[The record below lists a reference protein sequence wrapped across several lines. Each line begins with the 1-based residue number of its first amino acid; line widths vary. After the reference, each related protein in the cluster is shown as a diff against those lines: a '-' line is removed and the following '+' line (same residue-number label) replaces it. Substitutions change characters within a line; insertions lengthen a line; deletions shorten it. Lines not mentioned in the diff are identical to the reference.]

1 MRPHRR
7 SLRVLAGLAATV
19 VVLPLLAA
27 GGLAWRLSQGP
38 LDVTTLARLG
48 GERFVPGLAFDRVT
62 LAWQGP
68 DLLIA
73 ADTVRSGGDGPTAE
87 NLAASIEAA
96 PLLHGALRLRMFS
109 IDGLRMHLVR
119 APDDTLSVQGLTPS
133 TNSGASSF
141 DPVAAL
147 QRLDH
152 VRVQHATLMLT
163 EGAAASTGEIR
174 DINADLAKD
183 PEGGLHG
190 HAEATMIAG
199 DVTSAVTFDAVRPP
213 GDTLSQ
219 VHVTVAE
226 LNPAVLSRLLPA
238 LAPLAALDVPLSV
251 GADIALTAGL
261 RLHHVALHA
270 ESGPGRAFLPA
281 KGGGTSPEPFAALS
295 LDAAGDLHA
304 ITLGGLRIVLAPPS
318 GAPPSTITVTGDLN
332 RTVDHA
338 QANLHIALDR
348 AQMADLGALWP
359 AGVGGGARAWLVEN
373 VPAGAAHDGAF
384 DLKLEAGAALDDLAV
399 TDATGTLLADDVT
412 LYWLRPVPPLE
423 FSRVTL
429 TVLDPDT
436 LTIVPA
442 GMRLGTLIGRQVSMR
457 IWGLTVKDQFSLI
470 EGDIAAPVADVFT
483 LLQHPRL
490 KLLSAHPL
498 PVATPTGQSLTHLT
512 VKLPLEHKVTMA
524 DIGIEAAAHL
534 TDLRIAHL
542 VAGRP
547 LDQGVFDADINQDGL
562 SLNGKAR
569 IAGIGSALTV
579 DMDFRGGP
587 PSQQVQHVTLAATA
601 DDKALATAGLDT
613 IGLLAGSVS
622 GKLDYAEQR
631 DGHAVLQGS
640 ADLGGARLSTPLGWS
655 KAAGPPASIQARAE
669 LNHGRLAGFDNLRA
683 DGPGLSVR
691 GSSETVDGWP
701 SILHIERCMIGRTSL
716 TGTVTFPSQPGG
728 ALKVAVAG
736 PQLDLAG
743 PLSSK
748 TTFEPSTP
756 ASVPPGRPYQVD
768 IQFERVL
775 MRDKGDGI
783 GPVALTA
790 SGDERR
796 IAQAHLASRGPEK
809 LDVRIEPH
817 GDTRRLNATVGDFGQ
832 LLQRLGSGLDVAHG
846 ALVVEGEC
854 DDGRAGSPLAATAT
868 LTNFGVRGAP
878 VIGKVL
884 QAMTLYGLVDA
895 LRGPGLVFD
904 QLIMPFTVVQSVLGL
919 HDVRAFS
926 SSLGLTTQG
935 QVDFGRGMTDLTGTI
950 VPAYFFNTLLG
961 RVPLVGRLF
970 SPERGG
976 GVFAATF
983 ALQGPTADPKV
994 SVNPLATL
1002 TPGAL
1007 RGLFG

>member
-1 MRPHRR
+1 M
-7 SLRVLAGLAATV
+7 
-19 VVLPLLAA
+19 
-27 GGLAWRLSQGP
+27 
-38 LDVTTLARLG
+38 
-48 GERFVPGLAFDRVT
+48 
-62 LAWQGP
+62 
-68 DLLIA
+68 
-73 ADTVRSGGDGPTAE
+73 
-87 NLAASIEAA
+87 
-96 PLLHGALRLRMFS
+96 
-109 IDGLRMHLVR
+109 
-119 APDDTLSVQGLTPS
+119 
-133 TNSGASSF
+133 
-141 DPVAAL
+141 
-147 QRLDH
+147 
-152 VRVQHATLMLT
+152 
-163 EGAAASTGEIR
+163 
-174 DINADLAKD
+174 
-183 PEGGLHG
+183 
-190 HAEATMIAG
+190 
-199 DVTSAVTFDAVRPP
+199 
-213 GDTLSQ
+213 
-219 VHVTVAE
+219 
-226 LNPAVLSRLLPA
+226 
-238 LAPLAALDVPLSV
+238 
-251 GADIALTAGL
+251 
-261 RLHHVALHA
+261 
-270 ESGPGRAFLPA
+270 PA

-295 LDAAGDLHA
+295 LDAEGDLHA
-304 ITLGGLRIVLAPPS
+304 LTLGGLRIVLAPPS
-318 GAPPSTITVTGDLN
+318 GAPSSTITITGGLI
-332 RTVDHA
+332 RSPDHA

-359 AGVGGGARAWLVEN
+359 AGVGGGARPWLVEN
-373 VPAGAAHDGAF
+373 VPAGAVHDGAF
-384 DLKLEAGAALDDLAV
+384 DLKLEAGAGLDDLAL
-399 TDATGTLLADDVT
+399 TGAAGTLLADDVT

-423 FSRVTL
+423 FSHVTL

-436 LTIVPA
+436 LTIVPT
-442 GMRLGTLIGRQVSMR
+442 GMHLGTLIGRQVSMR
-457 IWGLTVKDQFSLI
+457 IWGLTTKDQFSLI

-490 KLLSAHPL
+490 KLLSTHPL

-524 DIGIEAAAHL
+524 DIGIQAATHL
-534 TDLRIAHL
+534 TDLRIARL

-562 SLNGKAR
+562 SLSGKAR

-587 PSQQVQHVTLAATA
+587 PSQQVQHVTLASTA
-601 DDKALATAGLDT
+601 DDKALAAAGLDT

-631 DGHAVLQGS
+631 DGHAVLQGN
-640 ADLGGARLSTPLGWS
+640 ADLGAARLSTPVGWS

-669 LNHGRLAGFDNLRA
+669 FNHGRLAGFDGIRA
-683 DGPGLSVR
+683 DGPGLSIR

-701 SILHIERCMIGRTSL
+701 SILHVERCMIGRTSL
-716 TGTVTFPSQPGG
+716 AGTVTFPTQPGD
-728 ALKVAVAG
+728 ALKVAVSG

-756 ASVPPGRPYQVD
+756 ASVPAGRPYQVN

-796 IAQAHLASRGPEK
+796 IAQAHLASTGPER
-809 LDVRIEPH
+809 LDARIEPH
-817 GDTRRLNATVGDFGQ
+817 GNTRRLNATVGDFGQ
-832 LLQRLGSGLDVAHG
+832 LLHRLGSGLDVANG
-846 ALVVEGEC
+846 ALVIEGEF
-854 DDGRAGSPLAATAT
+854 DDRRAGSPLEATAT
-868 LTNFGVRGAP
+868 LTNFGLRGAP

-926 SSLGLTTQG
+926 SSLGLTAQG
-935 QVDFGRGMTDLTGTI
+935 QVDFGRGTTDLTGTI

-970 SPERGG
+970 SPEPGG
-976 GVFAATF
+976 GLFAATF
-983 ALQGPTADPKV
+983 ALQGPTADPRV

-1007 RGLFG
+1007 RGLFGLFN